1 MSINTFF
8 QKLVPK
14 DKKFFPMFEELA
26 SLVAMAAS
34 IMLEIF
40 EHDDPV
46 RQKDQLKQIKDLE
59 TKADDV
65 AHGIFDELDRTFIT
79 PFDREDIH
87 KLTSTLDSVL
97 DLMNGISQRIRLYRP
112 KDMPPEFKDI
122 AKINLKGCE
131 QLKEAVGELGNMKK
145 SNKILKI
152 CRKITEYET
161 ETDDLYH
168 TIIANIFKKEKDAI
182 ELIKQKEILE
192 TLERTS
198 DRIEDVSDVLK
209 TIIIKMA

>member
-1 MSINTFF
+1 MSISSFF

-14 DKKFFPMFEELA
+14 DKKFFPMFDNMA
-26 SLVAMAAS
+26 DLVTKAAV
-34 IMLEIF
+34 IMLEVF

-46 RQKDQLKQIKDLE
+46 KQKDQLKEIKDLE
-59 TKADDV
+59 TKADEV
-65 AHGIFDELDRTFIT
+65 AHFIFDELDKTFVT

-97 DLMNGISQRIRLYRP
+97 DLMNGISQRVRLYRP
-112 KDMPPEFKDI
+112 QVIPAEFRDL

-131 QLKEAVGELGNMKK
+131 YLKEAVGELHNLKK
-145 SNKILKI
+145 PQKVLKI
-152 CRKITEYET
+152 CKKISEMES
-161 ETDDLYH
+161 EADDVYH
-168 TIIANIFKKEKDAI
+168 ASISNIFKKEKDAI

-198 DRIEDVSDVLK
+198 DRIEDVADVLR